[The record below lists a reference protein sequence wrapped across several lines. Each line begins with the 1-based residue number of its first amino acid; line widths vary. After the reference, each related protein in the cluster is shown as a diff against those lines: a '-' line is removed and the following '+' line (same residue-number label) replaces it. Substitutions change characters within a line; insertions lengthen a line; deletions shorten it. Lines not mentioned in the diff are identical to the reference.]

1 MKPQEVLGRDYDY
14 DYFERGIESGK
25 SCYTLY
31 KWLPELTTS
40 LAMSYI
46 DYLGLT
52 RNHMILDY
60 GCAKGF
66 VVKAL
71 RILYRQAWGCDISEY
86 AINSADNAT
95 RQYLKVSSLKPSHNI
110 VPFFI
115 GKKKC
120 FDYILA
126 KDVFEHID
134 EKELDIILQVLRE
147 KGKYL
152 FACQPLGDSGQ
163 FVVPA
168 YNMDITHRTIQ
179 NKDWWTTKFKKNGWN
194 IVKFSYYVKGIKES
208 WSNFEKG
215 NGFFL
220 LKSR

>member
-1 MKPQEVLGRDYDY
+1 MKPQEVSEYDY
-14 DYFERGIESGK
+14 DYYERGIETGK
-25 SCYTLY
+25 SCYTRF

-52 RNHMILDY
+52 RNHTILDY

-71 RILYRQAWGCDISEY
+71 RILYRQAWGCDISQY
-86 AINSADNAT
+86 AINSADNDT

-115 GKKKC
+115 G

-126 KDVFEHID
+126 KDVFEHI
-134 EKELDIILQVLRE
+134 EETELDIVLQALRE

-152 FACQPLGDSGQ
+152 FACQPLGDKGK

-179 NKDWWTTKFKKNGWN
+179 NKDWWTNKFKKNGWN
-194 IVKFSYYVKGIKES
+194 TVKFSYYVPGIKES
-208 WSNFEKG
+208 WSNFEQG
-215 NGFFL
+215 NGFFF
-220 LKSR
+220 LKSK

>member
-1 MKPQEVLGRDYDY
+1 MINGKFYDI
-14 DYFERGIESGK
+14 DYFDRGIETGK
-25 SCYTLY
+25 SLYTNY
-31 KWLPELTTS
+31 RWLPELTIALS
-40 LAMSYI
+40 MSYI
-46 DYLGLT
+46 DYLGIT
-52 RNHMILDY
+52 RKDKVLDY
-60 GCAKGF
+60 GCGKGGF
-66 VVKAL
+66 MVKAL

-86 AINSADNAT
+86 AINSADNDT

-134 EKELDIILQVLRE
+134 EEELDIVLQALRE

-152 FACQPLGDSGQ
+152 FACQPLGDNGK

-179 NKDWWTTKFKKNGWN
+179 NKDWWTAKFKKNGWKV
-194 IVKFSYYVKGIKES
+194 VKFSYYVPGIKDS
-208 WSNFEKG
+208 WSNFEHG